1 MIYNNPALWLRK
13 QIDPVFANNTWEQ
26 IVKSCQTNKV
36 PETWCVGDQKVMVI
50 GDVDYPIDIIGKNH
64 DDYADGSGKAPLTF
78 QMHDCYATKYVMD
91 DATVS
96 EYIWEYSA
104 IRTIYLPAIAA
115 LMPSEVQ
122 DGIKE
127 VEKKTAV
134 GTIGNNVINTIAE
147 SLFLL
152 SEIEVFGTVGQSNSG
167 EGKQYSYY
175 SAGGSKIKN
184 LGGSAIIWGERSP
197 CAYSKTANCVVGTN
211 GQQLS
216 GDIGYQRGVAFAFCF

>member
-1 MIYNNPALWLRK
+1 MSVFFRRRGDPPATF
-13 QIDPVFANNTWEQ
+13 DATFANNSWEAIIAACQSGNVPDTW
-26 IVKSCQTNKV
+26 V
-36 PETWCVGDQKVMVI
+36 VGNSKNMTI
-50 GDVDYPIDIIGKNH
+50 NGTDYQIDIIGKNH
-64 DDYADGSGKAPLTF
+64 DTYTAGGTAPLTF

-91 DATVS
+91 DSTVS
-96 EYIWEYSA
+96 EYIWESSA

-115 LMPSEVQ
+115 MMPSEVQ

-134 GTIGNNVINTIAE
+134 GTMGNNVINTIAE

-152 SEIEVFGTVGQSNSG
+152 SEIEVFGRVSQSNRG

-184 LGGSAIIWGERSP
+184 FGGSATIWGERSP

-216 GDIGYQRGVAFAFCF
+216 GDLGYQRGVAFAFCF